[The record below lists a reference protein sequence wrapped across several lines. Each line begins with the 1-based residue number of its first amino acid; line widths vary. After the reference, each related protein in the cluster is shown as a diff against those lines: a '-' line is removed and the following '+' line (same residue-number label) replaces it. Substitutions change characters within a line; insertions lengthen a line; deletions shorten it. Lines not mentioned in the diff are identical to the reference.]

1 MATTTTLLKTDEAW
15 SGQKLPDYLVGKTEV
30 VINKVV
36 IPPKTYLPWHHHDLM
51 SYAYVVRGEF
61 DVVLKDEKK
70 EKHFKEGDVLCEVVG
85 LIHRGE
91 NRSDKECELIVFYPS
106 VKDQNL
112 TVKHP
117 ECEDTK

>member
-51 SYAYVVRGEF
+51 SYAYVSKGEF
-61 DVVLKDEKK
+61 YIALKDGKEKK
-70 EKHFKEGDVLCEVVG
+70 FKAGDVLCETVG
-85 LIHRGE
+85 SIHRGE
-91 NRSDKECELIVFYPS
+91 NRSLKDCELIVFYPS
-106 VKDQNL
+106 KAGFPLSVP
-112 TVKHP
+112 HP
-117 ECEDTK
+117 ECEEEKK